1 MSPVLER
8 ARQSWIELTSHIP
21 HVLVMRRQYPIVTM
35 TEGEESC
42 LGVVDFCAES
52 IARARRAES
61 EGGAACKAPVEA
73 PRAWRSG
80 GVDETQ

>member
-21 HVLVMRRQYPIVTM
+21 HVLVMRRQYPLLTM

-52 IARARRAES
+52 IARRAES
-61 EGGAACKAPVEA
+61 RKQAGSFNGGSRRGAMT
-73 PRAWRSG
+73 G
-80 GVDETQ
+80 NQH

>member
-52 IARARRAES
+52 IARRAES
-61 EGGAACKAPVEA
+61 RKWAAALMEA
-73 PRAWRSG
+73 A
-80 GVDETQ
+80 DEAQ

>member
-21 HVLVMRRQYPIVTM
+21 HVLVMRRQYPLLTM

-52 IARARRAES
+52 IARRAES
-61 EGGAACKAPVEA
+61 RKWAGQSNGGSRRGAMT
-73 PRAWRSG
+73 G
-80 GVDETQ
+80 NQH

>member
-52 IARARRAES
+52 IAQPRGEQKVRAALMEAHRA
-61 EGGAACKAPVEA
+61 A
-73 PRAWRSG
+73 
-80 GVDETQ
+80 

>member
-52 IARARRAES
+52 IARRAES
-61 EGGAACKAPVEA
+61 RKWGGSLQSTTVEA
-73 PRAWRSG
+73 PRAA
-80 GVDETQ
+80 